1 MKKLALIFRHAPHS
15 TAHGREA
22 LDLAM
27 LSASFEQEVS
37 LIFVDEGIL
46 HLLPNQNSELIGGK
60 DYIATFKA
68 LPLYD
73 IERLFVCETSL
84 KQLGINQE
92 SLLHDFQVIDS
103 TSIAKQLQLADEVL
117 VF

>member
-1 MKKLALIFRHAPHS
+1 MKKLTIIFRHAPHS
-15 TAHGREA
+15 TSHGREA

-46 HLLPNQNSELIGGK
+46 HLLPNQHSELVGSK

-73 IERLFVCETSL
+73 VEDLFVCQTSL
-84 KQLGINQE
+84 EQLEIPASHLNLAPE
-92 SLLHDFQVIDS
+92 ILD
-103 TSIAKQLQLADEVL
+103 TRAIANKLSQADEVL